1 MKEIIKEREVVKGSD
16 DRNVGPTEDSDH
28 EEEIREEDFL
38 EVILAKE
45 NLSEEEKMSIV
56 LDILLGGYET
66 TATLM
71 GLIVYFISH
80 APLVFQKLKVPFFVS
95 FPPSVN
101 PKILFQPLL
110 EAINPVALT
119 TLCLSSHQLRNTQF
133 IIKLREW
140 WPKIKLSE
148 FFVLELPIQSS
159 RSSDSSPTSSNPISE
174 VFPRIPH

>member
-95 FPPSVN
+95 FPPS
-101 PKILFQPLL
+101 KIVLVRMS
-110 EAINPVALT
+110 IYTHV
-119 TLCLSSHQLRNTQF
+119 CVSIYY
-133 IIKLREW
+133 IISLITAKLWE
-140 WPKIKLSE
+140 
-148 FFVLELPIQSS
+148 
-159 RSSDSSPTSSNPISE
+159 
-174 VFPRIPH
+174 